1 MFLAVYMML
10 QLTKP
15 STRTPKSAC
24 AILGAG
30 YGCRYAKKYNM
41 KTGRH
46 GEFYW
51 LVSNEEIRDIDKIV
65 IEYRTVY
72 TLYLA
77 TFDSGP
83 LLPTQEEL
91 KQGWK
96 VKGEIMVSP
105 PLSDTVT
112 IPYEQYDEW
121 YISKGELTFPRD
133 LERYV
138 NYGGFR
144 LYVMNDDSRIIEP
157 TWERSNGDHMRLHQD
172 AFWKQLLFIN
182 PETFVAIGDNEIVVS
197 KDERLINHIAAIA

>member
-1 MFLAVYMML
+1 M
-10 QLTKP
+10 
-15 STRTPKSAC
+15 R
-24 AILGAG
+24 I
-30 YGCRYAKKYNM
+30 
-41 KTGRH
+41 GRH

-51 LVSNEEIRDIDKIV
+51 LVSNEEIRDIDKII
-65 IEYRTVY
+65 IEYRTGH

-83 LLPTQEEL
+83 LLPNQEEL
-91 KQGWK
+91 EQGWK
-96 VKGEIMVSP
+96 VVGEIMVSP

-121 YISKGELTFPRD
+121 YISKDELTFPRD

-144 LYVMNDDSRIIEP
+144 LYVENNDSRNIEP
-157 TWERSNGDHMRLHQD
+157 TWERNNGDHMRPHQE
-172 AFWKQLLFIN
+172 AFWKQLLLIN

-197 KDERLINHIAAIA
+197 KDEQLINHIAAIA